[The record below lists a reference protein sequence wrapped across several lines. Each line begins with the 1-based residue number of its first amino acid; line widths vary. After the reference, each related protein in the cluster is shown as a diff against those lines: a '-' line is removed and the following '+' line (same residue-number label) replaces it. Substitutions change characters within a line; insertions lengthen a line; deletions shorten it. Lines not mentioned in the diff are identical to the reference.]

1 MEYAELYDD
10 PRLLLE
16 TKLELDGY
24 YAKDAL
30 EMIEKMSDE
39 EVKKMLKKYL

>member
-1 MEYAELYDD
+1 MERAELYDD

-16 TKLELDGY
+16 AKLEANGY

-30 EMIEKMSDE
+30 KMIEEMSDE